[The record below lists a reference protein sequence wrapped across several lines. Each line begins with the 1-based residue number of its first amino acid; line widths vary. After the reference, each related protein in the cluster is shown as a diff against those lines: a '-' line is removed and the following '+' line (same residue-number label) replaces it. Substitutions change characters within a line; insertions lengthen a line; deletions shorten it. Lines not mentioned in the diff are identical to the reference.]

1 MLYERKLIDYLPH
14 ILRDVREYK
23 TILNDGEESEV
34 SDLWGCLENALND
47 QFIQDATENGIA
59 RWERILNITPKANW
73 TLDERRF
80 EVLTKVN
87 EQIPFTIT
95 SLKDH
100 LNALCGEDG
109 YSVELDAK
117 TFTLYVEIALAE
129 QNKYNAVV
137 TLLNRIV
144 PANMVIDVSI
154 KYNKNY
160 LLERWTHQG
169 LTAYTH
175 EELRSDTSITI

>member
-1 MLYERKLIDYLPH
+1 MYERQMIEYIPH

-23 TILNDGEESEV
+23 LILTDADEPEV
-34 SDLWGCLENALND
+34 ASLWEKLDDAMND
-47 QFIQDATENGIA
+47 QFIQDATDNGIA
-59 RWERILNITPKANW
+59 RWEKILNITPKANW

-87 EQIPFTIT
+87 EQIPFTIS
-95 SLKDH
+95 SLKEQ
-100 LNALCGEDG
+100 LNSLCGEDG
-109 YSVELDAK
+109 YSVELNAS

-154 KYNKNY
+154 KYNKNH
-160 LLERWTHQG
+160 LLEEWTHQD
-169 LTAYTH
+169 LTEFTH
-175 EELRSDTSITI
+175 ENLRSDTSITI

>member
-1 MLYERKLIDYLPH
+1 MYERQMIEYIPH

-23 TILNDGEESEV
+23 LILTEADEPEV
-34 SDLWGCLENALND
+34 ASLWEKLDDAMND
-47 QFIQDATENGIA
+47 QFIQDATDNGMA

-95 SLKDH
+95 SLKEH

-160 LLERWTHQG
+160 LLERWTHQD
-169 LTAYTH
+169 LTEFTH
-175 EELRSDTSITI
+175 ENLRSDTSITI